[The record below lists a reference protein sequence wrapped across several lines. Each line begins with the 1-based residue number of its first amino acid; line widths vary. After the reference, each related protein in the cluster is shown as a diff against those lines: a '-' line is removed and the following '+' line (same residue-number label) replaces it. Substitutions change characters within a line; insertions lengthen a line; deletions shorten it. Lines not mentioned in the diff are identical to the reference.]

1 MGFVDLKVFIQ
12 TLTFVCLLM
21 LHLHIITHLYC
32 TECAFIHVYSS
43 HVEREETMAKQV
55 SLRKIGTA
63 EVKSRIS
70 QATVPGL

>member
-1 MGFVDLKVFIQ
+1 MCFHSL
-12 TLTFVCLLM
+12 
-21 LHLHIITHLYC
+21 
-32 TECAFIHVYSS
+32 YSS

-70 QATVPGL
+70 QAKVPGRDSEPCEFEMGWDDDA